1 MSSLFPQLTPNGIR
15 FFVKK
20 IANSKKE
27 LQVSFIDNS
36 VEGYQSG
43 QFNLFNPETG
53 AQGGKTTVFN
63 MFQAVR
69 NASSAAINSPDVDL
83 VVDVGQGKY
92 IPVLSLL
99 FTRDETKP
107 LDDVNSYH
115 MVYKINEALP
125 SKIKKLDTINF
136 LIIKSEFLNQEV
148 FYAGK

>member
-27 LQVSFIDNS
+27 LEVSFIDNS
-36 VEGYQSG
+36 VEGYQTG
-43 QFNLFNPETG
+43 RFKLFKFETST
-53 AQGGKTTVFN
+53 QGGDTSVFN

-69 NASSAAINSPDVDL
+69 TTSLNAIQSEDVDL

-107 LDDVNSYH
+107 IDEVSSYH
-115 MVYKINEALP
+115 MVYKLYLEPQNPTQAY
-125 SKIKKLDTINF
+125 
-136 LIIKSEFLNQEV
+136 LIQPRHPN
-148 FYAGK
+148 